1 MVGSIC
7 NNQQKIVV
15 NAVAH
20 RDYAIGGTDIQIK
33 MFDDRLEVDSPGTL
47 SGLVR
52 KENIRFT
59 PFSRNPKIAAFLKDY
74 GYVKEFGEGV
84 DRMCRELEALGLPDP
99 VFDNS
104 TFILKTTVKSKKF
117 ADQKAVVNSTKPE
130 NASIQPDITS
140 IQPGYASIRPD
151 IASIQPDSA
160 SIQSDNTSIQ
170 PDSKLI
176 QRLDTLISNSMI
188 SAKSRKAAETLMSAV
203 SPTEII
209 DVKKVMEILSCQTTK
224 ARAAQGNGKQWPA

>member
-1 MVGSIC
+1 M
-7 NNQQKIVV
+7 V

-140 IQPGYASIRPD
+140 IQPGYASI
-151 IASIQPDSA
+151 
-160 SIQSDNTSIQ
+160 QSDNTSIQ

>member
-140 IQPGYASIRPD
+140 IQPGYASI
-151 IASIQPDSA
+151 
-160 SIQSDNTSIQ
+160 QSDNTSIQ